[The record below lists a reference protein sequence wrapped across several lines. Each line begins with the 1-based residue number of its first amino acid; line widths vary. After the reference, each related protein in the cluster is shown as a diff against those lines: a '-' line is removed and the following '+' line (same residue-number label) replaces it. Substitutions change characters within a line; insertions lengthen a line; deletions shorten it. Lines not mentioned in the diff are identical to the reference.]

1 MAQDITQA
9 RLSTAGP
16 LALGAF
22 GLASFLWASEF
33 TAIRV
38 ALEAYDFQHV
48 VAFRYALA
56 ALTLAGYGI
65 VTRIRL
71 PRRQDIVGLTL
82 TGFIGFTLFTG
93 ALTAGEQTVNAGT
106 ASLIISSAPIF
117 TVLLAM
123 LLLGERMQWL
133 GWLGI
138 MLGFI
143 GIAIIT
149 VGANSGVALSTGA
162 VLILFAAIAESIY
175 FVVQK
180 PFLDRYTPLEF
191 TTYVIWMGTPLLWL
205 FLPGVVSELRAAPP
219 EATGAV
225 LYLGMCVSVL
235 APASWAFGLSR
246 TSASASAS
254 FLYLIPVLAVL
265 ISWGLLGE
273 VPSSRALIG
282 GVLVL
287 AGVALVNR

>member
-1 MAQDITQA
+1 MTQDTTQS

-33 TAIRV
+33 AAIRM
-38 ALEAYDFQHV
+38 ALDAYDFQHV

-56 ALTLAGYGI
+56 ALTLAGYG
-65 VTRIRL
+65 VLTRIRL
-71 PRRQDIVGLTL
+71 PRRQDIAGLAL
-82 TGFIGFTLFTG
+82 TGFVGFTLFTG

-106 ASLIISSAPIF
+106 ASLLISSAPIF

-123 LLLGERMQWL
+123 LLLGERLQWL
-133 GWLGI
+133 GWIGI
-138 MLGFI
+138 VLGFI
-143 GIAIIT
+143 GITIIT
-149 VGANSGVALSTGA
+149 VGVNRGIALNAGA
-162 VLILFAAIAESIY
+162 VLILIAAIAESIY
-175 FVVQK
+175 FVLQK

-191 TTYVIWMGTPLLWL
+191 TTYVVWMGTPLLWL
-205 FLPGVVSELRAAPP
+205 FLPGLFSEVRAAPV

-225 LYLGMCVSVL
+225 LYLGMCVSIL

-273 VPSSRALIG
+273 VPSPRALIG
-282 GVLVL
+282 GVIVL

>member
-1 MAQDITQA
+1 MAQDKTQS
-9 RLSTAGP
+9 RISSAGP

-33 TAIRV
+33 AAIRV
-38 ALEAYDFQHV
+38 ALDAYEFQHV
-48 VAFRYALA
+48 IAFRYSLA
-56 ALTLAGYGI
+56 ALTLAGCGLL
-65 VTRIRL
+65 TRIRL
-71 PRRQDIVGLTL
+71 PRRQDLPGLAL
-82 TGFIGFTLFTG
+82 TGFVGFTLFTG

-106 ASLIISSAPIF
+106 ASLLISSAPIF

-123 LLLGERMQWL
+123 LLLGERLQWI

-138 MLGFI
+138 VLGFI
-143 GIAIIT
+143 GIAAIT
-149 VGANSGVALSTGA
+149 IGTHSSVALNTGA
-162 VLILFAAIAESIY
+162 VLILIAAIAESVY

-180 PFLDRYTPLEF
+180 PYLDRYTPLEF
-191 TTYVIWMGTPLLWL
+191 TTYVVWMGTPLLWL
-205 FLPGVVSELRAAPP
+205 LLPGLFEHLRTAPI

-265 ISWGLLGE
+265 IAWGLLGE
-273 VPSSRALIG
+273 VPSPRALGG

>member
-1 MAQDITQA
+1 MAQDQTQS

-33 TAIRV
+33 AAIRM
-38 ALEAYDFQHV
+38 ALDAYDFRHV
-48 VAFRYALA
+48 IAFRYSLA
-56 ALTLAGYGI
+56 ALTLAGYG
-65 VTRIRL
+65 VLTRIRL
-71 PRRQDIVGLTL
+71 PRRQDIAGLAL
-82 TGFIGFTLFTG
+82 TGFVGFTLFTG

-106 ASLIISSAPIF
+106 ASLLISSAPIF

-123 LLLGERMQWL
+123 LLLGERLQWL

-138 MLGFI
+138 VLGFI
-143 GIAIIT
+143 GIAMIT
-149 VGANSGVALSTGA
+149 VGVNSGVALNAGA
-162 VLILFAAIAESIY
+162 LLILVAAIAESIY

-180 PFLDRYTPLEF
+180 PYLDRYTPLEF
-191 TTYVIWMGTPLLWL
+191 TAYVVWMGTPLLWL
-205 FLPGVVSELRAAPP
+205 FLPGLFSEVRAAPV

-254 FLYLIPVLAVL
+254 FLYLIPVLAVFL
-265 ISWGLLGE
+265 SWGLLGE
-273 VPSSRALIG
+273 VPAPRALIG